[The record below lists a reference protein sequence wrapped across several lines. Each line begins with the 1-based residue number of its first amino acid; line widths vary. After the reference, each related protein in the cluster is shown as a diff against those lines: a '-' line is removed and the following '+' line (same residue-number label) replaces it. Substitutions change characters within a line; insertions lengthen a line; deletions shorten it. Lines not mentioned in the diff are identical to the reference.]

1 MTENYYKV
9 TQKNN
14 NIYIS
19 SNMPLYLLIQ
29 YLIELFET
37 DEFNLSKISYKE
49 YCKNVS
55 KYDNFVYRN
64 IYI

>member
-37 DEFNLSKISYKE
+37 DEFDLSKISYKE
-49 YCKNVS
+49 Y
-55 KYDNFVYRN
+55 
-64 IYI
+64 